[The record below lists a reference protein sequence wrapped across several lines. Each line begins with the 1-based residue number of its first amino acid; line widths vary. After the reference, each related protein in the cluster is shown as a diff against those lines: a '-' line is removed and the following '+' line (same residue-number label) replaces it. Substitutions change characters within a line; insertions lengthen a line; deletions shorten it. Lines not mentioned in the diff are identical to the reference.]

1 MINATAEGS
10 GSISD
15 ALYDFVAGKPIKIA
29 LEYYQENTDGNPSV
43 ALLWSLLPSGS
54 SDSITPAVEEISQV

>member
-10 GSISD
+10 GSIGD
-15 ALYDFVAGKPIKIA
+15 AYDFVAGKPIKIA

-54 SDSITPAVEEISQV
+54 SDSITPAVAEISQV

>member
-10 GSISD
+10 GSIGD
-15 ALYDFVAGKPIKIA
+15 AHDFVAGKPIKIA

-54 SDSITPAVEEISQV
+54 SDSITPAVAEISQV